1 MIRTLALVALLGGFA
16 LGALSQLAQ
25 APALLPWS
33 FGAAGAAMAL
43 TVADALA
50 ARRAKRDPR
59 RERGAFDPDPAV
71 WESSSRTAA
80 TPDSRLPASDSQP
93 PSPGSQPP
101 TPGASRSTVR

>member
-33 FGAAGAAMAL
+33 FGAAGAAIAL

-50 ARRAKRDPR
+50 TRRAKREPR
-59 RERGAFDPDPAV
+59 RERGAFEPDPAV
-71 WESSSRTAA
+71 WESGAETAA
-80 TPDSRLPASDSQP
+80 TPDPRPATPDFR
-93 PSPGSQPP
+93 PP
-101 TPGASRSTVR
+101 TPGSSPPRVR

>member
-1 MIRTLALVALLGGFA
+1 MIRSLALVALLGGFA

-33 FGAAGAAMAL
+33 FGAAGAAIAL

-50 ARRAKRDPR
+50 ARRTKRDPR

-71 WESSSRTAA
+71 WDSSAETAA
-80 TPDSRLPASDSQP
+80 APDGRPPA
-93 PSPGSQPP
+93 PGSSP
-101 TPGASRSTVR
+101 SKVR

>member
-33 FGAAGAAMAL
+33 FGAAGAAIAL

-71 WESSSRTAA
+71 WESSAGTAA
-80 TPDSRLPASDSQP
+80 APD
-93 PSPGSQPP
+93 SQPP
-101 TPGASRSTVR
+101 TPGSSPSTVR